1 MSTNNLKK
9 VKTTDWLTKN
19 IPVSEIVS
27 DKIVSKVISECVKN
41 VSYVCS
47 SMDRVAD
54 LLSYKSGVSKRK
66 LKRWFLGYDVKWTL
80 YEIFRLCDNN
90 YLALKLIR
98 DACDECEKVL

>member
-54 LLSYKSGVSKRK
+54 LLSYMSGISKRK
-66 LKRWFLGYDVKWTL
+66 LKRWFLGYDVKWTTN
-80 YEIFRLCDNN
+80 EIFRLCENN
-90 YLALKLIR
+90 LKLIR